1 MESGRRGYME
11 APSISPPGRVPNR
24 HLASP
29 DSAIGFPAWRP
40 VRYLI
45 GSGVQGCC
53 HFRKPD
59 WSRSDC
65 GRAGRITAPWGRAI
79 HVDGRYGVRG
89 TSSQAQSHLAPDVQ
103 MLAVL
108 LLNQPHAAALIPR
121 RPAGRHLAPTSW
133 QTLGTDL
140 DLDLDLNLDHLPS
153 VRPPSPMP
161 PPVRASPSPCPS
173 RRPPA
178 CLADP
183 ATGKLVLCPVRA
195 RQSPLRGAP
204 AARRRG
210 CPRCSRPHR
219 LRGRLRNRRM

>member
-1 MESGRRGYME
+1 MESGHRGYME

-89 TSSQAQSHLAPDVQ
+89 TCTEYIQRNPTW
-103 MLAVL
+103 
-108 LLNQPHAAALIPR
+108 
-121 RPAGRHLAPTSW
+121 RPTFKYWPSFKPATRGGADSTQTSW

-140 DLDLDLNLDHLPS
+140 DLDLNLDHLPS
-153 VRPPSPMP
+153 TLPPQCHVLYVHPHPRLAVLLPALLTPRQENLSCVLYGPGKVRFEERPLPVVEDAHDVVVRIAYVGVCGTDVCEPRHP
-161 PPVRASPSPCPS
+161 PP
-173 RRPPA
+173 
-178 CLADP
+178 
-183 ATGKLVLCPVRA
+183 T
-195 RQSPLRGAP
+195 
-204 AARRRG
+204 
-210 CPRCSRPHR
+210 
-219 LRGRLRNRRM
+219 

>member
-1 MESGRRGYME
+1 MAQMSKVSNVIAQHSTGRREMESGHRGYME

-89 TSSQAQSHLAPDVQ
+89 TWTEYMQRNPTW
-103 MLAVL
+103 
-108 LLNQPHAAALIPR
+108 
-121 RPAGRHLAPTSW
+121 RPTFKCWPSFKPATRGGADSTQTSW

-140 DLDLDLNLDHLPS
+140 DLDLDLDHLPRS
-153 VRPPSPMP
+153 LPPSPMP
-161 PPVRASPSPCPS
+161 RPVRASPSPS

-178 CLADP
+178 CLP
-183 ATGKLVLCPVRA
+183 C
-195 RQSPLRGAP
+195 
-204 AARRRG
+204 
-210 CPRCSRPHR
+210 
-219 LRGRLRNRRM
+219 